1 MLEAIE
7 KSTIPILVQ
16 VHDWARLPESF
27 HREIER
33 DYVVVQEE
41 MGTHTRAREWR
52 EVTLA
57 EAPIAIIDGD
67 RGNNYPKQHE
77 FLESGHCL
85 FLNAGNVTSDGF
97 NFSSCAFVSSDR
109 DERLRKGK
117 LNRHD
122 VVLTTRGTV
131 GNSAYFDATIPYE
144 HVRINS
150 GMVILRALQP
160 ALHPRYLY
168 ILTQSQLFLSQ
179 VQALRTGSAQP
190 QLPIRDIV
198 RITIPLPPLPEQ
210 RAIAHVLGTLDDKIE
225 LNRRM
230 NRTLEEM
237 ARAIFQDW
245 FVEFGPTR
253 AKMEGLDPYLP
264 PELWDLFPDELVD
277 SELGEIPE
285 GWKVGALSDY
295 ASLNQES
302 WSKKTLPNEIEYVD
316 LANTKWGTIEST
328 QHFSGEAAPS
338 RAKRVLRSGDTI
350 VGTVRPGNGSF
361 SLVGRNGLTG
371 STGFAVLRPLR
382 HWFRELVYLAATDP
396 DNIER
401 LTHRADGG
409 AYPAVRPEVVAE
421 SQVVT
426 PNEGTISLDHFSN
439 VIRPLLDKIEK
450 NQAELRM
457 LATLRDELLPGLIS
471 GELNPAGD

>member
-1 MLEAIE
+1 MSLGPEIHNGWRQATLGELLKFSNGRTSPVRADGFPYPVYGSNGIIGYSNDVNAKPETIIIGRVGTYCGSLRYSDISCWVTDNAIC
-7 KSTIPILVQ
+7 
-16 VHDWARLPESF
+16 A
-27 HREIER
+27 
-33 DYVVVQEE
+33 
-41 MGTHTRAREWR
+41 
-52 EVTLA
+52 
-57 EAPIAIIDGD
+57 IAT
-67 RGNNYPKQHE
+67 
-77 FLESGHCL
+77 
-85 FLNAGNVTSDGF
+85 AGNDAPFLFFLLETL
-97 NFSSCAFVSSDR
+97 
-109 DERLRKGK
+109 RL
-117 LNRHD
+117 N
-122 VVLTTRGTV
+122 
-131 GNSAYFDATIPYE
+131 E
-144 HVRINS
+144 W
-150 GMVILRALQP
+150 
-160 ALHPRYLY
+160 
-168 ILTQSQLFLSQ
+168 
-179 VQALRTGSAQP
+179 RTGSGQP
-190 QLPIRDIV
+190 LLNQSILAS
-198 RITIPLPPLPEQ
+198 IPVNIPGLPEQ
-210 RAIAHVLGTLDDKIE
+210 QAIAHVLGTLDDKIE

-245 FVEFGPTR
+245 FVDFGPTR

-371 STGFAVLRPLR
+371 STGFAVLRPLH